1 MNELNVKIVL
11 VTKTRSS
18 EALPNE
24 MVQQKNRYFIK
35 VYHDAMLFPYEK
47 KRRKIVNE
55 ERWHKKKQTLFV
67 YMAKTLRSVEKRKN
81 NIKVHIKNMMKF
93 WLVCRLYM
101 VKKEANE

>member
-24 MVQQKNRYFIK
+24 MVPKKNTDILLKCIMTQCYF
-35 VYHDAMLFPYEK
+35 HMK

-67 YMAKTLRSVEKRKN
+67 YMAKTLRFVEKRKN

>member
-47 KRRKIVNE
+47 KWRKIVNE
-55 ERWHKKKQTLFV
+55 ERWHKKKQE
-67 YMAKTLRSVEKRKN
+67 KTNIICVHGENSSVR
-81 NIKVHIKNMMKF
+81 
-93 WLVCRLYM
+93 
-101 VKKEANE
+101 

>member
-24 MVQQKNRYFIK
+24 MVPKKNNRYFIK

-47 KRRKIVNE
+47 KAKNSKRRE
-55 ERWHKKKQTLFV
+55 
-67 YMAKTLRSVEKRKN
+67 MA
-81 NIKVHIKNMMKF
+81 
-93 WLVCRLYM
+93 
-101 VKKEANE
+101 

>member
-47 KRRKIVNE
+47 KAKNSKRRE
-55 ERWHKKKQTLFV
+55 
-67 YMAKTLRSVEKRKN
+67 MA
-81 NIKVHIKNMMKF
+81 
-93 WLVCRLYM
+93 
-101 VKKEANE
+101 